1 MFKTGTLTLAL
12 ALPFAVTQAFAAD
25 ESKALETNFTY
36 SQLGIGLG
44 VINFDDSIIIAGDEY
59 DGLAFLTL
67 SGSVQIVENVVLGL
81 SLNGAA
87 SEGDNSEISASA
99 AILSI
104 AVPIP
109 VGERTDIVPLL
120 GYGTYSAEVCI
131 FDTCAEEDDSAA
143 SYGISARFWAV
154 PDQVELNLGISDT
167 TLEDS
172 EATLSAGFGGWIHE
186 HHRLGVN
193 LSLTDDQTA
202 YGLGYS
208 YNW

>member
-87 SEGDNSEISASA
+87 SEQFSGHASITPQEEQHDA
-99 AILSI
+99 RDDHREKNP
-104 AVPIP
+104 AV
-109 VGERTDIVPLL
+109 
-120 GYGTYSAEVCI
+120 
-131 FDTCAEEDDSAA
+131 
-143 SYGISARFWAV
+143 
-154 PDQVELNLGISDT
+154 Q
-167 TLEDS
+167 
-172 EATLSAGFGGWIHE
+172 H
-186 HHRLGVN
+186 
-193 LSLTDDQTA
+193 
-202 YGLGYS
+202 
-208 YNW
+208 